1 MYTFNKGVF
10 SQKIRRRSRKTV
22 ANSLSLR
29 SSEVKPASSPWE
41 SGLPWRVLCPAGW
54 GRRDSVAPKTGAEVT
69 RGSCC
74 HAPGTFW
81 KPFCLE
87 WEEKPRT
94 QQRPRGEEPRCSG
107 HSPDDQHPC
116 RRVWRPRR
124 PSRPRSV
131 PHGEEAPP
139 GTAQSV
145 PRTVR
150 DSKRWPLF
158 QTTTLRAVSC
168 AAIGNNGATVFF
180 LKGKYEV

>member
-1 MYTFNKGVF
+1 MYTFNKWVF

-29 SSEVKPASSPWE
+29 SSEVKPASSPRE

-69 RGSCC
+69 RSSCC

-107 HSPDDQHPC
+107 HSPDGRHPC

-124 PSRPRSV
+124 PSRGGLGQCHTARKRHPAQHSQCPERW
-131 PHGEEAPP
+131 
-139 GTAQSV
+139 GTANAGPCSK
-145 PRTVR
+145 PRRFGRLVV
-150 DSKRWPLF
+150 
-158 QTTTLRAVSC
+158 QQ
-168 AAIGNNGATVFF
+168 
-180 LKGKYEV
+180 